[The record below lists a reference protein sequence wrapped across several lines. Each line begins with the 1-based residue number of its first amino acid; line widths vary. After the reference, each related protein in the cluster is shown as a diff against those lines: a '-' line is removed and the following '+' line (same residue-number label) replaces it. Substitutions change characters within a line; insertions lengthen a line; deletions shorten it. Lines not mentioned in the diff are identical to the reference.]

1 MGAGWFPRFAS
12 TDTSISVR
20 NARVSTASSS
30 VNRLFS
36 LVVTFVKYCARQSD
50 WRYLVCD
57 SGVTMANNVKKPG
70 AWRDP
75 LSLSFE
81 VHRRVL
87 LARLRRHQRRTRP

>member
-1 MGAGWFPRFAS
+1 
-12 TDTSISVR
+12 
-20 NARVSTASSS
+20 
-30 VNRLFS
+30 
-36 LVVTFVKYCARQSD
+36 
-50 WRYLVCD
+50 
-57 SGVTMANNVKKPG
+57 MANNVKKPG